1 MDYLAWAFI
10 LLLLGL
16 ALVALEFFLPT
27 GGVLGFL
34 SVCTVLAAIVLAYLS
49 GPLHGFLFLGVTVV
63 AVPTV
68 LAVAVKVWPETP
80 MGRRLLLRPP
90 SSEEVLPD
98 DEDRRSLR
106 SLVGQ
111 TGRAKTKML
120 LSGAAVIGGRT
131 VDAVSESMPIEPGQL
146 IRVVAVQGNLVVV
159 RAIEEAPSAETA
171 DDRLSR
177 PIESLGI
184 EPFDEPLS

>member
-1 MDYLAWAFI
+1 MDYLAWASI
-10 LLLLGL
+10 LLIVGL

-34 SVCTVLAAIVLAYLS
+34 AVCTILAAITLAYMS
-49 GPLHGFLFLGVTVV
+49 GPLRGFLFLGVTVV
-63 AVPTV
+63 LVPAV
-68 LAVAVKVWPETP
+68 LAAAVKVWPETP

-90 SSEEVLPD
+90 SAEEVLPD
-98 DEDRRSLR
+98 DDDRRELR
-106 SLVGQ
+106 ALVGK
-111 TGRAKTKML
+111 TGRAKSKML

-146 IRVVAVQGNLVVV
+146 LRVVAVEGHRVVV
-159 RAIEEAPSAETA
+159 RAIEETPSSEPF
-171 DDRLSR
+171 DDQLSR

-184 EPFDEPLS
+184 EPWDKPLS